1 MYDVGRL
8 VALSAHPP
16 HPRLEQE
23 VRGHRGGQLLGIY
36 SGGGLLLL
44 ERWINSTELVIIM
57 VPFFTLIQTFFTKL
71 RHRSESAYLLFFGP
85 LFEAR
90 FDQDVVVVGILGLRT
105 LALVRSLCSGHFLIK
120 K

>member
-57 VPFFTLIQTFFTKL
+57 VPILY
-71 RHRSESAYLLFFGP
+71 SYSNLFY
-85 LFEAR
+85 
-90 FDQDVVVVGILGLRT
+90 Q
-105 LALVRSLCSGHFLIK
+105 IK
-120 K
+120 A